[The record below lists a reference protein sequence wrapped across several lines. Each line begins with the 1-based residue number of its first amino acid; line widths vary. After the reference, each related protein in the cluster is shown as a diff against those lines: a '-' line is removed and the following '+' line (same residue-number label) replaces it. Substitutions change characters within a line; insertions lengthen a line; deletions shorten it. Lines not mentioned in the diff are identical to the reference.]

1 MKILRNKKASKLLA
15 YYATNFGY
23 KQPYQVLVDATFCQ
37 AALQNKVAVEDQLKK
52 YLQTDLRCFTTQC
65 IILEAE
71 HLGQPLI
78 GATRIVKQFSV
89 FKCGHEGKPIGGSDC
104 VRDMVKVSKFI
115 VTTQDRSLQ
124 HYLRQIPGQ
133 ALLYLHRSAPV
144 LEPPSK
150 KTKDIASQK
159 ISSLLTKA
167 QKTLRKDPVHTDI
180 LTNKKRKK
188 PKNPNPL
195 SCKKKKIVKNGKV

>member
-104 VRDMVKVSKFI
+104 VRDMVK
-115 VTTQDRSLQ
+115 
-124 HYLRQIPGQ
+124 IPGQ